1 MAGTRWSQA
10 AILGDRPKNLTEA
23 SINGASNGNNILIA
37 GISGKIIKVW
47 KLFVVFNAAVNIK
60 WIDGTTDLTGVKN
73 MLANGSI
80 TLDLDGDP
88 WFTCSSG
95 NDFILNLSGAVQ
107 SSGRIYYTQ
116 DTT

>member
-1 MAGTRWSQA
+1 MAGTRSNIV
-10 AILGDRPKNLTEA
+10 AILGDRPKVLTEA
-23 SINGASNGNNILIA
+23 SINAASSGNNILVT
-37 GISGKIIKVW
+37 GISGKVTKVW
-47 KLFVVFNAAVNIK
+47 KLFCVFNAAVNIK

-88 WFTCSSG
+88 WFTCSDG

-116 DTT
+116 DTV